1 MTPRPKR
8 PTIRRVNKNAVAKT
22 APYKHAVVWMDSK
35 EAHVFRF
42 TAEDVE
48 KARIR
53 ADNPFR
59 KIHHKAGVIGAGH
72 VHLDREFFDHIV
84 EALGTPREW
93 LLLGPGKAK
102 EEFLRYLADHKV
114 PLGEGVV
121 AVEATKHPTD
131 SELLHHANGLFRAI
145 DKMQSTAPL
154 PQ

>member
-1 MTPRPKR
+1 MTQRSGR
-8 PTIRRVNKNAVAKT
+8 PTIRGVNKDEVDKS
-22 APYKHAVVWMDSK
+22 APYNHAVVWMDSK
-35 EAHVFRF
+35 QANVFRF
-42 TAEDVE
+42 SAEDVE

-84 EALGTPREW
+84 EALGRPREW

-102 EEFLRYLADHKV
+102 EEFLAYLSQHKE
-114 PLGEGVV
+114 PLRKCVV
-121 AVEATKHPTD
+121 AVEATEHPTD
-131 SELLHHANGLFRAI
+131 SELLHHAHDLFRAI
-145 DKMQSTAPL
+145 DKMQGTAAL